1 MAESVRRLLGKPGAV
16 DLRPY
21 TKLLSAIEA
30 EEDGLRELSDAE
42 LNEKAIELGNAE
54 LPYERGDLVMLCA
67 VGREA
72 ARRTLDERPY
82 DVQLLGVM
90 ALLDSHVAEMA
101 TGEGKTLSGA
111 LAAAGFALRGQRV
124 HLLSVNDYLAKR
136 DAEWMRPLYDL
147 LGVTV
152 GWINEDSTPD
162 ERREAYSQ
170 DITYAA
176 VSELGFDVLRDRMVT
191 DAADRV
197 VPPPAVA
204 IIDEADSVLVDE
216 ARVPLV
222 LAGAAESAAADMEM
236 ADIVRTL
243 KPRLDYEVD
252 GEGRNVQLT
261 DAGIDRVEKAL
272 GGVDLYAEDEESRL
286 PEVNLALHAHVLL
299 QRDIHYVVRDG
310 EVRIINESRGR
321 IALLQRWP
329 DGLQAAVEAKE
340 KLDVSETGE
349 VLDSITVQSLVLRY
363 PTLAGMTG
371 TAMAVA
377 EQLREFYELEVAVV
391 PSNKPDIR
399 EDHGTRLY
407 ATREEKEDALVA
419 EVEEVHETG
428 RPVLIGT
435 QDVAESE
442 LLAERLRKAGLE
454 CVVLNAKND
463 ADEAAIIAEAGTH
476 GAITVSTQ
484 MAGRGTDIRLG
495 GSDMSDRERVVDSG
509 GLFVMGFGRYPS
521 SRLDGQL
528 RGRAG
533 RQGDPGDSLFFVS
546 MDDDLLVNNA
556 PETTGYQA
564 GDDGEITEESWLAMV
579 GHAQR
584 VAEGQLL
591 EVHRNTWRYNQLID
605 VQREVVLE
613 HRELVL
619 TGDEGDRHIR
629 KDRPSRHGEL
639 VEQVARDLAAIEAG
653 VEPPSAARAAAEAAE
668 RDAEEKALAASSE
681 GEDTGSEDEGGA
693 AEEKPE
699 EDADAKD
706 ARPADGAGEETDTD
720 SGSDDEADEVPEY
733 EGPEP
738 TEEHEEQAR
747 EQVRKAA
754 RLITL
759 YHLDRGW
766 TDHNAFLSELREGI
780 HLRFLGR
787 RDPLDEFNR
796 EAVPV
801 FKGFLDEARSRAA
814 ETFEEVRVHDGQID
828 VGEVGVK
835 RPSMTWT
842 YMVHDHPFSSPIET
856 LAGKLKG
863 SKND

>member
-30 EEDGLRELSDAE
+30 EEDGLRELDDTE
-42 LNEKAIELGNAE
+42 LTDRAIELGTGD
-54 LPYERGDLVMLCA
+54 LPYGRDDLVSLCA

-72 ARRTLDERPY
+72 ARRALDERPF

-90 ALLDSHVAEMA
+90 SLLDGHVAEMA
-101 TGEGKTLSGA
+101 TGEGKTLTGA
-111 LAAAGFALRGQRV
+111 LAAAGFALRGRRV
-124 HLLSVNDYLAKR
+124 HVMSVNDYLARR
-136 DAEWMRPLYDL
+136 DAEWMKPLYDM

-152 GWINEDSTPD
+152 GWITEDSTT
-162 ERREAYSQ
+162 EQRRAAYSC
-170 DITYAA
+170 DVTYAP

-191 DAADRV
+191 DIADRV
-197 VPPPAVA
+197 VPEPHVA

-222 LAGAAESAAADMEM
+222 LAGAAERVDADVEM

-243 KPRLDYEVD
+243 KPRMHYEID

-261 DAGIDRVEKAL
+261 DAGIDAVEKAL
-272 GGVDLYAEDEESRL
+272 GGVDLYAEDESSLL
-286 PEVNLALHAHVLL
+286 PQVNLALHAHVLL
-299 QRDIHYVVRDG
+299 QRDVHYVVRDG

-340 KLDVSETGE
+340 KVAVSETGE
-349 VLDSITVQSLVLRY
+349 VLDSITVQSLILRY
-363 PTLAGMTG
+363 PTRAGMTG

-377 EQLREFYELEVAVV
+377 EQLREFYELEVAVI
-391 PSNKPDIR
+391 PSNKPNVR
-399 EDHGTRLY
+399 EDHGTHLF
-407 ATREEKEDALVA
+407 ATREEKEDALIE
-419 EVEEVHETG
+419 EVEEVHATG
-428 RPVLIGT
+428 RPILIGT

-442 LLAERLRKAGLE
+442 RLAERLRKAGLE

-495 GSDMSDRERVVDSG
+495 GSDMADRDRVVEAG
-509 GLFVMGFGRYPS
+509 GLYVMGYGRYPS

-533 RQGDPGDSLFFVS
+533 RQGDPGDSVFFVS
-546 MDDDLLVNNA
+546 MDDDVVVNNA
-556 PETTGYQA
+556 SETSGYST
-564 GDDGEITEESWLAMV
+564 DDRGEITDPAWLSMV
-579 GHAQR
+579 DHAQR

-605 VQREVVLE
+605 VQRDVVLE

-619 TGDEGDRHIR
+619 TGDEGDRHIK
-629 KDRPSRHGEL
+629 KDRPEKHAEL
-639 VEQVARDLAAIEAG
+639 VEEV
-653 VEPPSAARAAAEAAE
+653 
-668 RDAEEKALAASSE
+668 
-681 GEDTGSEDEGGA
+681 
-693 AEEKPE
+693 
-699 EDADAKD
+699 
-706 ARPADGAGEETDTD
+706 GEEAV
-720 SGSDDEADEVPEY
+720 AD
-733 EGPEP
+733 
-738 TEEHEEQAR
+738 
-747 EQVRKAA
+747 AA

-796 EAVPV
+796 DAVPV
-801 FKGFLDEARSRAA
+801 FKGFLDDARSRAA
-814 ETFEEVRVHDGQID
+814 ESFEELEVEDGALD
-828 VGEVGVK
+828 VSEVGVK

-842 YMVHDHPFSSPIET
+842 YMVHDHPFSSALEAV
-856 LAGKLKG
+856 AGRLKG
-863 SKND
+863 LMGNKGNK

>member
-1 MAESVRRLLGKPGAV
+1 MAESVRRFLGKPGAV

-30 EEDGLRELSDAE
+30 EEDGLRELGDAE
-42 LNEKAIELGNAE
+42 LTDKAIELGNAE
-54 LPYERGDLVMLCA
+54 LPYGRDDLVLLCA

-72 ARRTLDERPY
+72 ARRTLGERPF

-90 ALLDSHVAEMA
+90 ALLDGHVAEMA

-136 DAEWMRPLYDL
+136 DAEWMRPLYDM

-152 GWINEDSTPD
+152 GWINEDSTPR
-162 ERREAYSQ
+162 ERRAAYSC
-170 DITYAA
+170 DVTYAA

-191 DAADRV
+191 DIDDRV
-197 VPPPAVA
+197 VPPPNVA
-204 IIDEADSVLVDE
+204 IVDEADSVLVDE

-222 LAGAAESAAADMEM
+222 LAGAAESVAADVEM
-236 ADIVRTL
+236 ADVVRTL
-243 KPRLDYEVD
+243 KPRLHYEVD

-261 DAGIDRVEKAL
+261 DAGIDAVEKAL
-272 GGVDLYAEDEESRL
+272 GGVDLYSEDDTSVL
-286 PEVNLALHAHVLL
+286 PQVNLALHAHVLL
-299 QRDIHYVVRDG
+299 QRDVHYVVRDG
-310 EVRIINESRGR
+310 EVRLINESRGR

-340 KLDVSETGE
+340 KVALSETGE

-363 PTLAGMTG
+363 PTRGGMTG

-377 EQLREFYELEVAVV
+377 EQLREFYELEVAVI
-391 PSNKPDIR
+391 PSNKPNIR

-419 EVEEVHETG
+419 KVEEVHKTG
-428 RPVLIGT
+428 RPILIGT

-442 LLAERLRKAGLE
+442 LLAGRLREAGLE

-463 ADEAAIIAEAGTH
+463 ADEASIIAEAGTY
-476 GAITVSTQ
+476 GAVTVSTQ

-495 GSDMSDRERVVDSG
+495 GSDMADRDRVVEAG
-509 GLFVMGFGRYPS
+509 GLYVMGFGRYPS

-533 RQGDPGDSLFFVS
+533 RQGDPGDSIFFVS
-546 MDDDLLVNNA
+546 MDDDLVVNHA
-556 PETTGYQA
+556 SETTGYQTTA
-564 GDDGEITEESWLAMV
+564 EGEITDEGWLNMV
-579 GHAQR
+579 DHAQR

-605 VQREVVLE
+605 VQRDVVLE
-613 HRELVL
+613 HREMVL
-619 TGDEGDRHIR
+619 TGDQGDRQVRADR
-629 KDRPSRHGEL
+629 KERHAEL
-639 VEQVARDLAAIEAG
+639 VEELD
-653 VEPPSAARAAAEAAE
+653 
-668 RDAEEKALAASSE
+668 EEKVA
-681 GEDTGSEDEGGA
+681 
-693 AEEKPE
+693 
-699 EDADAKD
+699 
-706 ARPADGAGEETDTD
+706 
-720 SGSDDEADEVPEY
+720 
-733 EGPEP
+733 
-738 TEEHEEQAR
+738 Q
-747 EQVRKAA
+747 AA

-801 FKGFLDEARSRAA
+801 FKGFLDQARARAA
-814 ETFEEVRVHDGQID
+814 ESFEELEVEDGELD
-828 VGEVGVK
+828 VGSVGVK

-842 YMVHDHPFSSPIET
+842 YMVHDHPFSSAFET
-856 LAGKLKG
+856 LVGRLKG
-863 SKND
+863 GRGSSSGG

>member
-16 DLRPY
+16 DVRPY
-21 TKLLSAIEA
+21 TKLLLAIEA

-82 DVQLLGVM
+82 DVQMLGVM
-90 ALLDSHVAEMA
+90 ALLDGHVAEMA
-101 TGEGKTLSGA
+101 TGEGKTLAGA

-136 DAEWMRPLYDL
+136 DADWMRPLYDL

-191 DAADRV
+191 DFADRV

-236 ADIVRTL
+236 ADLVRTL
-243 KPRLDYEVD
+243 KPRVDYEVD
-252 GEGRNVQLT
+252 AEGRNVQLT
-261 DAGIDRVEKAL
+261 DTGIDRVEKAL

-286 PEVNLALHAHVLL
+286 PEVNLALHAQVLL
-299 QRDIHYVVRDG
+299 QRDVHYVVRDG
-310 EVRIINESRGR
+310 ELRIINESRGR
-321 IALLQRWP
+321 IAMLQRWP

-340 KLDVSETGE
+340 KVDVSETGE
-349 VLDSITVQSLVLRY
+349 VLDSLTVQSLILRY

-391 PSNKPDIR
+391 PSNKPNIR
-399 EDHGTRLY
+399 EDRGTRLY

-419 EVEEVHETG
+419 EVEKVHDSG

-442 LLAERLRKAGLE
+442 LLAERLRKADLE

-463 ADEAAIIAEAGTH
+463 ADEASIIAEAGTH

-495 GSDMSDRERVVDSG
+495 GSDMSDRERVVESG

-528 RGRAG
+528 RGRSG

-556 PETTGYQA
+556 PETTGYKA
-564 GDDGEITEESWLAMV
+564 ADDGEITEENWLAMV
-579 GHAQR
+579 DHAQR

-605 VQREVVLE
+605 VQRDVVLE

-629 KDRPSRHGEL
+629 KDSPTRHTEL
-639 VEQVARDLAAIEAG
+639 IDELAQALAAIEAG
-653 VEPPSAARAAAEAAE
+653 VEPGSAPDTDDGAEEAGDESAEAGT
-668 RDAEEKALAASSE
+668 EEKAGSEGTGDRAEEESSE
-681 GEDTGSEDEGGA
+681 
-693 AEEKPE
+693 K
-699 EDADAKD
+699 
-706 ARPADGAGEETDTD
+706 
-720 SGSDDEADEVPEY
+720 
-733 EGPEP
+733 EGPEV

-747 EQVRKAA
+747 EQVARAA
-754 RLITL
+754 RIITL

-801 FKGFLDEARSRAA
+801 FKGFLDEARTRAA
-814 ETFEEVRVHDGQID
+814 ETFGELEVRDGAVD
-828 VGEVGVK
+828 VGAVGVK

-863 SKND
+863 NKSSG

>member
-21 TKLLSAIEA
+21 TKLLPAIEV
-30 EEDGLRELSDAE
+30 EEEGLRELSDDE
-42 LNEKAIELGNAE
+42 LREKAIELGYAE
-54 LPYERGDLVMLCA
+54 LPYSQTDLVNLCA

-72 ARRTLDERPY
+72 ARRTLGERPF

-90 ALLDSHVAEMA
+90 ALLDGHVSEMA
-101 TGEGKTLSGA
+101 TGEGKTLAGA
-111 LAAAGFALRGQRV
+111 LAAAGFALRGKRV
-124 HLLSVNDYLAKR
+124 HVLSVNDYLARR
-136 DAEWMRPLYDL
+136 DAEWMRPLYGM

-152 GWINEDSTPD
+152 GWINEDSTV
-162 ERREAYSQ
+162 EARKESYGR
-170 DITYAA
+170 DVTYAS

-191 DAADRV
+191 DIDDRV
-197 VPPPAVA
+197 VPEPHVA

-222 LAGAAESAAADMEM
+222 LAGAAEAVPAEIEM
-236 ADIVRTL
+236 ADVVRDL
-243 KPRLDYEVD
+243 KPRLHYEVD

-261 DAGIDRVEKAL
+261 DAGIDAVEKAL
-272 GGVDLYAEDEESRL
+272 DGVELYSEEDSSLL
-286 PEVNLALHAHVLL
+286 PQVNLALHAHVLL
-299 QRDIHYVVRDG
+299 QRDVHYVVRDG

-340 KLDVSETGE
+340 KVAISQTGE
-349 VLDSITVQSLVLRY
+349 VLDSITVQALVMRY

-377 EQLREFYELEVAVV
+377 EQLREFYELEVAVI
-391 PSNKPDIR
+391 PSNKPNIR
-399 EDHGTRLY
+399 EDQGTRLY

-419 EVEEVHETG
+419 RVEEIHKTG
-428 RPVLIGT
+428 RPILIGT

-442 LLAERLRKAGLE
+442 LLAGRLREAGLE

-463 ADEAAIIAEAGTH
+463 ADEASIIAEAGTY

-495 GSDMSDRERVVDSG
+495 GSDMSDRDRVVETG

-533 RQGDPGDSLFFVS
+533 RQGDPGDSIFFVS
-546 MDDDLLVNNA
+546 MDDDLLVNHA
-556 PETTGYQA
+556 SETTGYKTTA
-564 GDDGEITEESWLAMV
+564 EGEITDEAWLSMV
-579 GHAQR
+579 DHAQR
-584 VAEGQLL
+584 VSEGQLL
-591 EVHRNTWRYNQLID
+591 EVHRNTWRYNKLID

-619 TGDEGDRHIR
+619 AGNEGDRHIA
-629 KDRPSRHGEL
+629 KDQKERHFEL
-639 VEQVARDLAAIEAG
+639 VEELD
-653 VEPPSAARAAAEAAE
+653 AE
-668 RDAEEKALAASSE
+668 RV
-681 GEDTGSEDEGGA
+681 
-693 AEEKPE
+693 
-699 EDADAKD
+699 
-706 ARPADGAGEETDTD
+706 
-720 SGSDDEADEVPEY
+720 SD
-733 EGPEP
+733 
-738 TEEHEEQAR
+738 
-747 EQVRKAA
+747 AA

-780 HLRFLGR
+780 HLRYLGR

-801 FKGFLDEARSRAA
+801 FKGFLDDARARAA
-814 ETFEEVRVHDGQID
+814 ESFAELEVVDGELD
-828 VGEVGVK
+828 VSAVGVK

-842 YMVHDHPFSSPIET
+842 YMVHDHPFSSALET
-856 LAGKLKG
+856 LVGRLKG
-863 SKND
+863 DRGSKE

>member
-21 TKLLSAIEA
+21 TKLLPAIEA
-30 EEDGLRELSDAE
+30 EEEGLRELSDTE
-42 LNEKAIELGNAE
+42 LTEKAIDLGYAE
-54 LPYERGDLVMLCA
+54 LPYSPGDLVNLCA

-72 ARRTLDERPY
+72 ARRTLDERPF

-90 ALLDSHVAEMA
+90 ALLDGHVAEMA
-101 TGEGKTLSGA
+101 TGEGKTLAGT
-111 LAAAGFALRGQRV
+111 LAAAGFALRGKRV
-124 HLLSVNDYLAKR
+124 HVLSVNDYLARR
-136 DAEWMRPLYDL
+136 DAEWMRPLYKM

-152 GWINEDSTPD
+152 GFVSEESTVA
-162 ERREAYSQ
+162 ERKDAYVC
-170 DITYAA
+170 DVTYAA

-191 DAADRV
+191 DVDDRV
-197 VPPPAVA
+197 VPEPHVA
-204 IIDEADSVLVDE
+204 IVDEADSVLVDE

-222 LAGAAESAAADMEM
+222 LAGAAESMPADVEM
-236 ADIVRTL
+236 ADVVRTL
-243 KPRLDYEVD
+243 KPRLHYEVD
-252 GEGRNVQLT
+252 SEGRNVQLT
-261 DAGIDRVEKAL
+261 DAGIDAVEKSL
-272 GGVDLYAEDEESRL
+272 DGVDLYSEEDTSVL
-286 PEVNLALHAHVLL
+286 PQVNLALHAHVLL
-299 QRDIHYVVRDG
+299 QRDVHYVVRDG
-310 EVRIINESRGR
+310 EVRLINESRGR

-340 KLDVSETGE
+340 KVAVSETGE
-349 VLDSITVQSLVLRY
+349 VLDSITVQALVMRY

-377 EQLREFYELEVAVV
+377 EQLREFYEREVAVI
-391 PSNKPDIR
+391 PSNKPNIR

-419 EVEEVHETG
+419 RVKEVHTTG
-428 RPVLIGT
+428 RPILIGT

-442 LLAERLRKAGLE
+442 LLADRLREAGLE
-454 CVVLNAKND
+454 SVVLNAKND
-463 ADEAAIIAEAGTH
+463 ADEASIIAEAGTH

-495 GSDMSDRERVVDSG
+495 GSDMADRDRVVEAG

-533 RQGDPGDSLFFVS
+533 RQGDPGDSIFFVS
-546 MDDDLLVNNA
+546 MDDDLLVNHA
-556 PETTGYQA
+556 PETTGFQTTA
-564 GDDGEITEESWLAMV
+564 EGEITDEAWLGMV
-579 GHAQR
+579 DHAQR
-584 VAEGQLL
+584 VSEGQLL
-591 EVHRNTWRYNQLID
+591 EVHRNTWRYNKLID

-619 TGDEGDRHIR
+619 SGDEGDRHIR
-629 KDRPSRHGEL
+629 ADRKERHEEL
-639 VEQVARDLAAIEAG
+639 VEELDAEKVAR
-653 VEPPSAARAAAEAAE
+653 
-668 RDAEEKALAASSE
+668 
-681 GEDTGSEDEGGA
+681 
-693 AEEKPE
+693 
-699 EDADAKD
+699 
-706 ARPADGAGEETDTD
+706 
-720 SGSDDEADEVPEY
+720 
-733 EGPEP
+733 
-738 TEEHEEQAR
+738 
-747 EQVRKAA
+747 AA

-801 FKGFLDEARSRAA
+801 FKGFLDEARTRAA
-814 ETFEEVRVHDGQID
+814 ASFEELEVVDGELD
-828 VGEVGVK
+828 VSSVGVK
-835 RPSMTWT
+835 RPTMTWT
-842 YMVHDHPFSSPIET
+842 YMVHDHPFSSALET
-856 LAGKLKG
+856 LVGRLKG
-863 SKND
+863 GRGSSSGTN

>member
-21 TKLLSAIEA
+21 TKLLPAIEA
-30 EEDGLRELSDAE
+30 EEEGLRELSDAE
-42 LNEKAIELGNAE
+42 LTEKAIDLGYAE
-54 LPYERGDLVMLCA
+54 LPYSPGDLVSLCA

-72 ARRTLDERPY
+72 ARRTLDERPF

-90 ALLDSHVAEMA
+90 ALLDGHVAEMA
-101 TGEGKTLSGA
+101 TGEGKTLAGT
-111 LAAAGFALRGQRV
+111 LAAVGFALRGKRV
-124 HLLSVNDYLAKR
+124 HVLSVNDYLARR
-136 DAEWMRPLYDL
+136 DAEWMGPLYKM

-152 GWINEDSTPD
+152 GSISEESAID
-162 ERREAYSQ
+162 ERKEAYAC
-170 DITYAA
+170 DVTYAA

-191 DAADRV
+191 DIDDRV
-197 VPPPAVA
+197 VPEPHIA

-222 LAGAAESAAADMEM
+222 LAGAAESVPADVEM
-236 ADIVRTL
+236 ADVVRGL
-243 KPRLDYEVD
+243 KPRLHYEVD

-261 DAGIDRVEKAL
+261 DAGIDAVEKAL
-272 GGVDLYAEDEESRL
+272 DGVDLYSEDDTSVL
-286 PEVNLALHAHVLL
+286 PQVNLALHAHVLL
-299 QRDIHYVVRDG
+299 QRDVHYVVRDG
-310 EVRIINESRGR
+310 EVRLINESRGR

-340 KLDVSETGE
+340 KVAVSETGE

-363 PTLAGMTG
+363 PTLGGMTG
-371 TAMAVA
+371 TAMSVA

-391 PSNKPDIR
+391 PSNKPNVR
-399 EDHGTRLY
+399 EDQGTRLY
-407 ATREEKEDALVA
+407 ATREEKEDALVTK
-419 EVEEVHETG
+419 VEDVHKTG
-428 RPVLIGT
+428 RPILIGT

-442 LLAERLRKAGLE
+442 LLADRLREAGLE

-463 ADEAAIIAEAGTH
+463 ADEASIIAEAGTY
-476 GAITVSTQ
+476 GAVTVSTQ

-495 GSDMSDRERVVDSG
+495 GSDMADRERVVETG

-533 RQGDPGDSLFFVS
+533 RQGDPGDSIFFVS
-546 MDDDLLVNNA
+546 MDDDLLVNHA
-556 PETTGYQA
+556 PETTGYQTTA
-564 GDDGEITEESWLAMV
+564 EGEITDEGWLSMV

-584 VAEGQLL
+584 VSEGQLL
-591 EVHRNTWRYNQLID
+591 EVHRNTWRYNKLID
-605 VQREVVLE
+605 VQREVVLD

-619 TGDEGDRHIR
+619 TGGQGDRHVKADR
-629 KDRPSRHGEL
+629 KERHEEL
-639 VEQVARDLAAIEAG
+639 VEEL
-653 VEPPSAARAAAEAAE
+653 
-668 RDAEEKALAASSE
+668 DAEEVAQAA
-681 GEDTGSEDEGGA
+681 
-693 AEEKPE
+693 K
-699 EDADAKD
+699 
-706 ARPADGAGEETDTD
+706 
-720 SGSDDEADEVPEY
+720 
-733 EGPEP
+733 
-738 TEEHEEQAR
+738 
-747 EQVRKAA
+747 
-754 RLITL
+754 LITL

-766 TDHNAFLSELREGI
+766 TDHNAFLAELREGI

-814 ETFEEVRVHDGQID
+814 DSFEELEVVDGELD
-828 VGEVGVK
+828 VSSVGVK

-842 YMVHDHPFSSPIET
+842 YMVHDHPFSSALET
-856 LAGKLKG
+856 LVGRLKG
-863 SKND
+863 GRGSSNGD

>member
-30 EEDGLRELSDAE
+30 EEEGLRELSDTE
-42 LNEKAIELGNAE
+42 LTEKAIDLGNAE
-54 LPYERGDLVMLCA
+54 LPYERDDLVLLCA

-72 ARRTLDERPY
+72 ARRTLEERPF

-90 ALLDSHVAEMA
+90 ALLDGHVAEMA
-101 TGEGKTLSGA
+101 TGEGKTLAGA
-111 LAAAGFALRGQRV
+111 LAAAGFALRGKRV
-124 HLLSVNDYLAKR
+124 HLLSVNDYLARR
-136 DAEWMRPLYDL
+136 DAEWMLPLYTM

-152 GWINEDSTPD
+152 GWISEDSTPE
-162 ERREAYSQ
+162 ERRKAYSQ

-191 DAADRV
+191 DVADRV
-197 VPPPAVA
+197 VPTPEVA

-222 LAGAAESAAADMEM
+222 LAGAAESLAADVEM
-236 ADIVRTL
+236 AELVRTL
-243 KPRLDYEVD
+243 KPRLHYEID

-261 DAGIDRVEKAL
+261 DAGIDAVEEAL
-272 GGVDLYAEDEESRL
+272 GGVDLYAEDEESLL
-286 PEVNLALHAHVLL
+286 PQVNLALHAHSLL
-299 QRDIHYVVRDG
+299 QRDVHYVVRDG

-340 KLDVSETGE
+340 KVEVSETGE
-349 VLDSITVQSLVLRY
+349 VLDSLTVQSLVLRY
-363 PTLAGMTG
+363 PKLAGMTG

-377 EQLREFYELEVAVV
+377 EQLREFYELEVAVI
-391 PSNKPDIR
+391 PSNKPNVR

-419 EVEEVHETG
+419 KVEEVHKTG
-428 RPVLIGT
+428 RPILIGT

-442 LLAERLRKAGLE
+442 LLAGRLQEAGLE

-463 ADEAAIIAEAGTH
+463 ADEAAIIAEAGTY

-495 GSDMSDRERVVDSG
+495 GSDMSDRDRVVESG
-509 GLFVMGFGRYPS
+509 GLFVLGFGRYPS

-556 PETTGYQA
+556 PETTGYRTT
-564 GDDGEITEESWLAMV
+564 DEGEITDEGWLDMV
-579 GHAQR
+579 DHAQR

-605 VQREVVLE
+605 VQRDVVLE

-619 TGDEGDRHIR
+619 TGDQGDRHIR
-629 KDRPSRHGEL
+629 RDRKERHAEL
-639 VEQVARDLAAIEAG
+639 VEELVKAADNDDGGSEGETDVEEAEEQVAR
-653 VEPPSAARAAAEAAE
+653 
-668 RDAEEKALAASSE
+668 
-681 GEDTGSEDEGGA
+681 
-693 AEEKPE
+693 
-699 EDADAKD
+699 
-706 ARPADGAGEETDTD
+706 
-720 SGSDDEADEVPEY
+720 
-733 EGPEP
+733 
-738 TEEHEEQAR
+738 
-747 EQVRKAA
+747 AA

-759 YHLDRGW
+759 HHLDRGW
-766 TDHNAFLSELREGI
+766 TNHNAFLSELREGI

-801 FKGFLDEARSRAA
+801 FKGFLDDARARAA
-814 ETFEEVRVHDGQID
+814 ESFEELEVKDGRLD
-828 VGEVGVK
+828 VSDVGVK

-842 YMVHDHPFSSPIET
+842 YMVHDHPFSSAFET

-863 SKND
+863 RRG

>member
-21 TKLLSAIEA
+21 TKLLPAIEA
-30 EEDGLRELSDAE
+30 EEEGLRELSDAE
-42 LNEKAIELGNAE
+42 LTEKAIELGYAE
-54 LPYERGDLVMLCA
+54 LPYSTNDLVSLCA

-72 ARRTLDERPY
+72 ALRTLDERPF

-90 ALLDSHVAEMA
+90 SLLDGHVSEMA
-101 TGEGKTLSGA
+101 TGEGKTLAGT
-111 LAAAGFALRGQRV
+111 LAAAGFALRGKRV

-136 DAEWMRPLYDL
+136 DAEWMRPLYKM

-152 GWINEDSTPD
+152 GWISEESTV
-162 ERREAYSQ
+162 EQRKEAYGC
-170 DITYAA
+170 DVTYAA

-191 DAADRV
+191 DIDDRV
-197 VPPPAVA
+197 VPEPHVA

-222 LAGAAESAAADMEM
+222 LAGAAESVPADVEM
-236 ADIVRTL
+236 ADVVRGL
-243 KPRLDYEVD
+243 KPRLHYEVD

-261 DAGIDRVEKAL
+261 DAGIDAVEKTL
-272 GGVDLYAEDEESRL
+272 DGVDLYSEDDTSVL
-286 PEVNLALHAHVLL
+286 PQVNLALHAHVLL
-299 QRDIHYVVRDG
+299 QRDVHYVVRDG
-310 EVRIINESRGR
+310 EVRLINESRGR

-340 KLDVSETGE
+340 KVAVSETGE

-363 PTLAGMTG
+363 PTLGGMTG
-371 TAMAVA
+371 TAMSVA
-377 EQLREFYELEVAVV
+377 EQLREFYELEVAVI
-391 PSNKPDIR
+391 PSNKPNIR
-399 EDHGTRLY
+399 EDHGTSLY
-407 ATREEKEDALVA
+407 ATREEKEDGLIAR
-419 EVEEVHETG
+419 VEEVHKSG
-428 RPVLIGT
+428 RPILIGT

-442 LLAERLRKAGLE
+442 LLADRLREAGLE

-463 ADEAAIIAEAGTH
+463 ANEASIIAEAGTY

-495 GSDMSDRERVVDSG
+495 GSDMSDRERVVETG

-533 RQGDPGDSLFFVS
+533 RQGDPGDSVFFVS

-556 PETTGYQA
+556 PETTGYQTTA
-564 GDDGEITEESWLAMV
+564 DGEITEEGWLGMV
-579 GHAQR
+579 DHAQR
-584 VAEGQLL
+584 VSEGQLL
-591 EVHRNTWRYNQLID
+591 EVHRNTWRYNKLID
-605 VQREVVLE
+605 VQRDVVLE

-619 TGDEGDRHIR
+619 TGNLGDEHIAKDSKERHQ
-629 KDRPSRHGEL
+629 EL
-639 VEQVARDLAAIEAG
+639 VEELDAERVAQ
-653 VEPPSAARAAAEAAE
+653 AAR
-668 RDAEEKALAASSE
+668 S
-681 GEDTGSEDEGGA
+681 
-693 AEEKPE
+693 
-699 EDADAKD
+699 
-706 ARPADGAGEETDTD
+706 
-720 SGSDDEADEVPEY
+720 
-733 EGPEP
+733 
-738 TEEHEEQAR
+738 
-747 EQVRKAA
+747 
-754 RLITL
+754 ITL

-801 FKGFLDEARSRAA
+801 FKGFLDDARARAA
-814 ETFEEVRVHDGQID
+814 TTFDELEVVDGELD
-828 VGEVGVK
+828 VGSVGVK

-842 YMVHDHPFSSPIET
+842 YMVHDHPFSSALET
-856 LAGKLKG
+856 LVGRLKG
-863 SKND
+863 GRGSSSDD

>member
-30 EEDGLRELSDAE
+30 EEEGLRELSDTE
-42 LNEKAIELGNAE
+42 LTEKAIDLGNAE
-54 LPYERGDLVMLCA
+54 LPYERDDLVLLCA

-72 ARRTLDERPY
+72 ARRTLEERPF

-90 ALLDSHVAEMA
+90 ALLDGHVAEMA

-111 LAAAGFALRGQRV
+111 LAAAGLALRGQRV
-124 HLLSVNDYLAKR
+124 HLLSVNDYLARR
-136 DAEWMRPLYDL
+136 DAEWMRPLYTM
-147 LGVTV
+147 LGVNV
-152 GWINEDSTPD
+152 GWISEDSTPE

-170 DITYAA
+170 DVTYAS

-191 DAADRV
+191 DVADRV
-197 VPPPAVA
+197 VPPPNVA
-204 IIDEADSVLVDE
+204 IVDEADSVLVDE

-222 LAGAAESAAADMEM
+222 LAGAAESVAADVEM
-236 ADIVRTL
+236 AEMVRTL
-243 KPRLDYEVD
+243 KPRLHYEVD
-252 GEGRNVQLT
+252 AEGRNVQLT
-261 DAGIDRVEKAL
+261 DAGIDAVEKAL
-272 GGVDLYAEDEESRL
+272 GGVDLYAEDEESKL
-286 PEVNLALHAHVLL
+286 PQVNLALHAHVLL
-299 QRDIHYVVRDG
+299 QRDVHYVVRDG

-340 KLDVSETGE
+340 KVEVSETGE

-377 EQLREFYELEVAVV
+377 EQLREFYELEVAVI
-391 PSNKPDIR
+391 PSNKPNVR
-399 EDHGTRLY
+399 EDRGTRLY
-407 ATREEKEDALVA
+407 ATREEKEDALIA
-419 EVEEVHETG
+419 KVEDVHKTG
-428 RPVLIGT
+428 RPILIGT

-442 LLAERLRKAGLE
+442 LLAKRLKDAGLE

-495 GSDMSDRERVVDSG
+495 GSDMSDRERVVESG

-556 PETTGYQA
+556 PETTGYRTT
-564 GDDGEITEESWLAMV
+564 DEGEITDERWLEMV
-579 GHAQR
+579 DHAQR

-605 VQREVVLE
+605 VQRDVVLE

-619 TGDEGDRHIR
+619 TGDQGDRHIR
-629 KDRPSRHGEL
+629 QDRKERHAEL
-639 VEQVARDLAAIEAG
+639 IEELADVIGSDQE
-653 VEPPSAARAAAEAAE
+653 
-668 RDAEEKALAASSE
+668 
-681 GEDTGSEDEGGA
+681 GSEDEDGAEDRA
-693 AEEKPE
+693 AEEV
-699 EDADAKD
+699 A
-706 ARPADGAGEETDTD
+706 
-720 SGSDDEADEVPEY
+720 
-733 EGPEP
+733 
-738 TEEHEEQAR
+738 Q
-747 EQVRKAA
+747 AA

-801 FKGFLDEARSRAA
+801 FKGFLDDARARAA
-814 ETFEEVRVHDGQID
+814 ESFEELKVEDGRID
-828 VGEVGVK
+828 VSDVGVK

-842 YMVHDHPFSSPIET
+842 YMVHDHPFSSAFET

-863 SKND
+863 RRE

>member
-21 TKLLSAIEA
+21 TKLLPAIEA
-30 EEDGLRELSDAE
+30 EEEGLRELSDAE
-42 LNEKAIELGNAE
+42 LTEKAIDLGYAE
-54 LPYERGDLVMLCA
+54 LPYSPGDLVSLCA

-72 ARRTLDERPY
+72 ARRTLDERPF

-90 ALLDSHVAEMA
+90 ALLDGHVAEMA
-101 TGEGKTLSGA
+101 TGEGKTLAGT
-111 LAAAGFALRGQRV
+111 LAAAGFALRGKRV
-124 HLLSVNDYLAKR
+124 HVLSVNDYLARR
-136 DAEWMRPLYDL
+136 DAEWMRPLYTM

-152 GWINEDSTPD
+152 GSISEESTVD
-162 ERREAYSQ
+162 ERKDAYAC
-170 DITYAA
+170 DVTYAA

-191 DAADRV
+191 DVDDRV
-197 VPPPAVA
+197 VPEPHVA

-222 LAGAAESAAADMEM
+222 LAGAAESVPADVEM
-236 ADIVRTL
+236 ADVVRGL
-243 KPRLDYEVD
+243 KPRLHYEVD

-261 DAGIDRVEKAL
+261 DDGIDAVEKAL
-272 GGVDLYAEDEESRL
+272 DGVDLYSEDDTSVL
-286 PEVNLALHAHVLL
+286 PQVNLALHAHVLL
-299 QRDIHYVVRDG
+299 QRDVHYVVRDG
-310 EVRIINESRGR
+310 EVRLINESRGR

-340 KLDVSETGE
+340 KVAVSETGE

-363 PTLAGMTG
+363 PTLGGMTG
-371 TAMAVA
+371 TAMSVA

-391 PSNKPDIR
+391 PSNKPNIR

-419 EVEEVHETG
+419 KVEEVHKSG
-428 RPVLIGT
+428 RPILIGT

-442 LLAERLRKAGLE
+442 LLADRLREAGLE

-463 ADEAAIIAEAGTH
+463 ADEASIIAEAGTY

-495 GSDMSDRERVVDSG
+495 GSDMADRDRVVETG

-533 RQGDPGDSLFFVS
+533 RQGDPGDSIFFVS
-546 MDDDLLVNNA
+546 MDDDLLVNHA
-556 PETTGYQA
+556 PETTGYQTTA
-564 GDDGEITEESWLAMV
+564 EGEITDEAWLAMV

-584 VAEGQLL
+584 VSEGQLL
-591 EVHRNTWRYNQLID
+591 EVHRNTWRYNKLID

-619 TGDEGDRHIR
+619 TNGQGDRHITADR
-629 KDRPSRHGEL
+629 KERHEEL
-639 VEQVARDLAAIEAG
+639 LEEL
-653 VEPPSAARAAAEAAE
+653 
-668 RDAEEKALAASSE
+668 DAEDVAQAA
-681 GEDTGSEDEGGA
+681 
-693 AEEKPE
+693 K
-699 EDADAKD
+699 
-706 ARPADGAGEETDTD
+706 
-720 SGSDDEADEVPEY
+720 
-733 EGPEP
+733 
-738 TEEHEEQAR
+738 
-747 EQVRKAA
+747 
-754 RLITL
+754 LITL

-801 FKGFLDEARSRAA
+801 FKGFLDDARSRAA
-814 ETFEEVRVHDGQID
+814 ESFEELEVVDGELD
-828 VGEVGVK
+828 VSSVGVK

-842 YMVHDHPFSSPIET
+842 YMVHDHPFSSALET
-856 LAGKLKG
+856 LVGRLKG
-863 SKND
+863 NRGSSNSD

>member
-30 EEDGLRELSDAE
+30 EEDGLRGLSDTE
-42 LNEKAIELGNAE
+42 LTEKAIDLGNAE
-54 LPYERGDLVMLCA
+54 LPYERDDLVSLCA

-72 ARRTLDERPY
+72 ARRTLEERPF

-90 ALLDSHVAEMA
+90 ALLDGHVAEMA
-101 TGEGKTLSGA
+101 TGEGKTLAGA
-111 LAAAGFALRGQRV
+111 LAAAGLALRGQRV
-124 HLLSVNDYLAKR
+124 HLLSVNDYLARR
-136 DAEWMRPLYDL
+136 DAEWMGPLYTM
-147 LGVTV
+147 LGVNV
-152 GWINEDSTPD
+152 GWISEDSTPE

-191 DAADRV
+191 DVDDRV
-197 VPPPAVA
+197 VPPPNVA

-222 LAGAAESAAADMEM
+222 LAGAAESVAADVEM
-236 ADIVRTL
+236 AELVRTL
-243 KPRLDYEVD
+243 KPRLHYEID
-252 GEGRNVQLT
+252 AEGRNVQLT
-261 DAGIDRVEKAL
+261 DAGIDAVEKAL
-272 GGVDLYAEDEESRL
+272 GGVDLYAEDEESAL
-286 PEVNLALHAHVLL
+286 PQVNLALHAHVLL
-299 QRDIHYVVRDG
+299 QRDVHYVVRDG

-340 KLDVSETGE
+340 KVEVSETGE
-349 VLDSITVQSLVLRY
+349 VLDSLTVQSLVLRY

-391 PSNKPDIR
+391 PPNKPNIR

-419 EVEEVHETG
+419 KAEDVHETG
-428 RPVLIGT
+428 RPILIGT

-442 LLAERLRKAGLE
+442 LLAGRLRKAGLE

-495 GSDMSDRERVVDSG
+495 GSDMSDRDRVVESG

-528 RGRAG
+528 RGRTG

-556 PETTGYQA
+556 PETTGYRTTEE
-564 GDDGEITEESWLAMV
+564 GEITEEGWLDMV
-579 GHAQR
+579 DHAQR

-605 VQREVVLE
+605 VQRDVVLE

-619 TGDEGDRHIR
+619 TGDQGDRHIHQDR
-629 KDRPSRHGEL
+629 KKRHAELLEELEEALEGEGL
-639 VEQVARDLAAIEAG
+639 EPHTEKSEDKDEKSGKAKKKAEDSSKDKDKDEKSAEEAAEQVA
-653 VEPPSAARAAAEAAE
+653 
-668 RDAEEKALAASSE
+668 
-681 GEDTGSEDEGGA
+681 
-693 AEEKPE
+693 
-699 EDADAKD
+699 
-706 ARPADGAGEETDTD
+706 
-720 SGSDDEADEVPEY
+720 
-733 EGPEP
+733 
-738 TEEHEEQAR
+738 Q
-747 EQVRKAA
+747 AA

-801 FKGFLDEARSRAA
+801 FKGFLDDARARAA
-814 ETFEEVRVHDGQID
+814 ESFEELEVEDGRLD
-828 VGEVGVK
+828 VGDVGVK

-842 YMVHDHPFSSPIET
+842 YMVHDHPFSSAFET

-863 SKND
+863 RRE

>member
-1 MAESVRRLLGKPGAV
+1 MAESVRRFLGKPGAV

-42 LNEKAIELGNAE
+42 LTEKAIELGNAE
-54 LPYERGDLVMLCA
+54 LPYERDDLVSLCA

-72 ARRTLDERPY
+72 ARRTLDERPF

-90 ALLDSHVAEMA
+90 SLLDGHVAEMA
-101 TGEGKTLSGA
+101 TGEGKTMAGA

-124 HLLSVNDYLAKR
+124 HLLSVNDYLARR
-136 DAEWMRPLYDL
+136 DAEWMRPLYDM

-152 GWINEDSTPD
+152 GWINEDSTTE
-162 ERREAYSQ
+162 ERKAAYAREV
-170 DITYAA
+170 TYAA

-191 DAADRV
+191 DIDDRV
-197 VPPPAVA
+197 VPPPNVA
-204 IIDEADSVLVDE
+204 IVDEADSVLVDE

-222 LAGAAESAAADMEM
+222 LAGAAESVSADVEM
-236 ADIVRTL
+236 ADVVRTL
-243 KPRLDYEVD
+243 KPRLHYEVD

-261 DAGIDRVEKAL
+261 DAGIDAVEKAL
-272 GGVDLYAEDEESRL
+272 DGVDLYSEDDTSVL
-286 PEVNLALHAHVLL
+286 PQVNLALHAHVLL
-299 QRDIHYVVRDG
+299 QRDVHYVVRDG

-321 IALLQRWP
+321 IAMLQRWP

-340 KLDVSETGE
+340 KVALSETGE

-363 PTLAGMTG
+363 PTRAGMTG

-377 EQLREFYELEVAVV
+377 EQLREFYELEVAVI
-391 PSNKPDIR
+391 PSNKPNVR
-399 EDHGTRLY
+399 EDHGTRLF
-407 ATREEKEDALVA
+407 ATREEKEDALIA
-419 EVEEVHETG
+419 KVEDVHKSG
-428 RPVLIGT
+428 RPILIGT

-442 LLAERLRKAGLE
+442 LLAERLRGAGLE

-463 ADEAAIIAEAGTH
+463 ADEASIIAEAGTY
-476 GAITVSTQ
+476 GAVTVSTQ

-495 GSDMSDRERVVDSG
+495 GSDMADRERVVESG
-509 GLFVMGFGRYPS
+509 GLYVMGFGRYPS

-533 RQGDPGDSLFFVS
+533 RQGDPGDSIFFVS
-546 MDDDLLVNNA
+546 MDDDLVVNHA
-556 PETTGYQA
+556 PETTGYQTT
-564 GDDGEITEESWLAMV
+564 DEGEITDEGWLAMV
-579 GHAQR
+579 QHAQR

-605 VQREVVLE
+605 VQRDVVLE
-613 HRELVL
+613 HREMVL
-619 TGDEGDRHIR
+619 TGDQGDRQLRADR
-629 KDRPSRHGEL
+629 KERHEEL
-639 VEQVARDLAAIEAG
+639 VEELGEEEVAR
-653 VEPPSAARAAAEAAE
+653 
-668 RDAEEKALAASSE
+668 
-681 GEDTGSEDEGGA
+681 
-693 AEEKPE
+693 
-699 EDADAKD
+699 
-706 ARPADGAGEETDTD
+706 
-720 SGSDDEADEVPEY
+720 
-733 EGPEP
+733 
-738 TEEHEEQAR
+738 
-747 EQVRKAA
+747 AA

-796 EAVPV
+796 DAVPV
-801 FKGFLDEARSRAA
+801 FKGFLDDARARAA
-814 ETFEEVRVHDGQID
+814 ESFEELEVEDGELD
-828 VGEVGVK
+828 VSSVGVK

-842 YMVHDHPFSSPIET
+842 YMVHDHPFSSAFET
-856 LAGKLKG
+856 LVGRLKG
-863 SKND
+863 GRGSGD

>member
-1 MAESVRRLLGKPGAV
+1 MAEGVRRFLGKPGAV

-30 EEDGLRELSDAE
+30 EEDGLRELSDTE
-42 LNEKAIELGNAE
+42 LTEKAIELGNAE
-54 LPYERGDLVMLCA
+54 LPYERDDLVSLCA

-72 ARRTLDERPY
+72 ARRSLDERPF

-90 ALLDSHVAEMA
+90 ALLDGHVAEMA
-101 TGEGKTLSGA
+101 TGEGKTLAGA
-111 LAAAGFALRGQRV
+111 LAAAGFALRGRRV
-124 HLLSVNDYLAKR
+124 HLLSVNDYLARR
-136 DAEWMRPLYDL
+136 DAEWMRPLYDM

-152 GWINEDSTPD
+152 GWITEDSTPQ
-162 ERREAYSQ
+162 ERRAAYSCEV
-170 DITYAA
+170 TYAA

-191 DAADRV
+191 DIADRV
-197 VPPPAVA
+197 VPPPHVA

-222 LAGAAESAAADMEM
+222 LAGAAESVDADVEM
-236 ADIVRTL
+236 ADVVRGL
-243 KPRLDYEVD
+243 KPRLHYEID

-261 DAGIDRVEKAL
+261 DAGIDAVEKAL
-272 GGVDLYAEDEESRL
+272 DGVDLYSEDDTSVL
-286 PEVNLALHAHVLL
+286 PQVNLALHAHVLL
-299 QRDIHYVVRDG
+299 QRDVHYVVRDG
-310 EVRIINESRGR
+310 EVRLINESRGR

-340 KLDVSETGE
+340 KVALSETGE

-363 PTLAGMTG
+363 PTRAGMTG

-377 EQLREFYELEVAVV
+377 EQLREFYELEVAVI
-391 PSNKPDIR
+391 PSNKPNVR
-399 EDHGTRLY
+399 EDHGSRLY
-407 ATREEKEDALVA
+407 ATREEKEDALIA
-419 EVEEVHETG
+419 KVEEVHKSG
-428 RPVLIGT
+428 RPILIGT

-442 LLAERLRKAGLE
+442 LLAGRLRDAGLE

-495 GSDMSDRERVVDSG
+495 GSDMADRERVVETG
-509 GLFVMGFGRYPS
+509 GLYVMGFGRYPS

-533 RQGDPGDSLFFVS
+533 RQGDPGDSIFFVS
-546 MDDDLLVNNA
+546 MDDDLVVNHA
-556 PETTGYQA
+556 PETTGYQTTSE
-564 GDDGEITEESWLAMV
+564 GEITDQGWLAMID
-579 GHAQR
+579 HAQR

-605 VQREVVLE
+605 VQRDVVLE
-613 HRELVL
+613 HREMVL
-619 TGDEGDRHIR
+619 TGDQGDRQIR
-629 KDRPSRHGEL
+629 ADRKKRHEEL
-639 VEQVARDLAAIEAG
+639 LEELAG
-653 VEPPSAARAAAEAAE
+653 KGTG
-668 RDAEEKALAASSE
+668 AEE
-681 GEDTGSEDEGGA
+681 G
-693 AEEKPE
+693 P
-699 EDADAKD
+699 
-706 ARPADGAGEETDTD
+706 GAGEGAEAEENAGDAG
-720 SGSDDEADEVPEY
+720 SGADA
-733 EGPEP
+733 GA
-738 TEEHEEQAR
+738 EESNEEKVAR
-747 EQVRKAA
+747 AA

-796 EAVPV
+796 DAVPV
-801 FKGFLDEARSRAA
+801 FKGFLDDARARAA
-814 ETFEEVRVHDGQID
+814 ESFEELEVVDGELD
-828 VGEVGVK
+828 VSSVGVK

-842 YMVHDHPFSSPIET
+842 YMVHDHPFSSAFET
-856 LAGKLKG
+856 LVGRLKG
-863 SKND
+863 GRGSGG

>member
-30 EEDGLRELSDAE
+30 EEDGLRELDDTE
-42 LNEKAIELGNAE
+42 LTEKAIELGNAE
-54 LPYERGDLVMLCA
+54 LPYDRNDLVSLCA

-72 ARRTLDERPY
+72 ARRSLDERPF

-90 ALLDSHVAEMA
+90 ALLDGHVAEMA
-101 TGEGKTLSGA
+101 TGEGKTLAGA

-124 HLLSVNDYLAKR
+124 HLLSVNDYLARR
-136 DAEWMRPLYDL
+136 DAEWMRPVYDM

-152 GWINEDSTPD
+152 GWITEDSTKE
-162 ERREAYSQ
+162 ERRAAYSC
-170 DITYAA
+170 DVTYAA

-191 DAADRV
+191 DIGDRV
-197 VPPPAVA
+197 VPPPNIA

-222 LAGAAESAAADMEM
+222 LAGAAESVAADVEM
-236 ADIVRTL
+236 ADVVRGL
-243 KPRLDYEVD
+243 KPRLHFEID

-261 DAGIDRVEKAL
+261 DAGIDAVEKAL
-272 GGVDLYAEDEESRL
+272 GGVDLYSEDDTSVL
-286 PEVNLALHAHVLL
+286 PQVNLALHAHVLL
-299 QRDIHYVVRDG
+299 QRDVHYVVRDG
-310 EVRIINESRGR
+310 EVRLINESRGR

-340 KLDVSETGE
+340 KVAVSETGE

-363 PTLAGMTG
+363 PTRAGMTG

-377 EQLREFYELEVAVV
+377 EQLREFYELEVAVI
-391 PSNKPDIR
+391 PSNKPNVR

-419 EVEEVHETG
+419 KAEEVHKSG
-428 RPVLIGT
+428 RPILIGT

-442 LLAERLRKAGLE
+442 LLAKRLREAGLD

-463 ADEAAIIAEAGTH
+463 ADEASIIAEAGTH
-476 GAITVSTQ
+476 GAVTVSTQ

-495 GSDMSDRERVVDSG
+495 GSDMADRERVVETG
-509 GLFVMGFGRYPS
+509 GLYVMGFGRYPS

-533 RQGDPGDSLFFVS
+533 RQGDPGDSIFFVS
-546 MDDDLLVNNA
+546 MDDDLVVNNA
-556 PETTGYQA
+556 PETTGYETTA
-564 GDDGEITEESWLAMV
+564 EGEITDGGWLHMV
-579 GHAQR
+579 DHAQR

-591 EVHRNTWRYNQLID
+591 EIHRNTWRYNQLID
-605 VQREVVLE
+605 VQRDVVLE
-613 HRELVL
+613 HREMVL
-619 TGDEGDRHIR
+619 TGDQGDRHIALDR
-629 KDRPSRHGEL
+629 KKHHGAL
-639 VEQVARDLAAIEAG
+639 VEEVG
-653 VEPPSAARAAAEAAE
+653 
-668 RDAEEKALAASSE
+668 EEKVA
-681 GEDTGSEDEGGA
+681 
-693 AEEKPE
+693 
-699 EDADAKD
+699 
-706 ARPADGAGEETDTD
+706 
-720 SGSDDEADEVPEY
+720 
-733 EGPEP
+733 
-738 TEEHEEQAR
+738 Q
-747 EQVRKAA
+747 AA

-796 EAVPV
+796 DAVPV
-801 FKGFLDEARSRAA
+801 FKGFLDEARARAA
-814 ETFEEVRVHDGQID
+814 ESFEELEAEDGELD
-828 VGEVGVK
+828 VSGVGVK

-842 YMVHDHPFSSPIET
+842 YMVHDHPFSSAFET
-856 LAGKLKG
+856 LVGRLKG
-863 SKND
+863 GRGTADRD

>member
-21 TKLLSAIEA
+21 TKLLPAIEA
-30 EEDGLRELSDAE
+30 EEEGLRELSDGE
-42 LNEKAIELGNAE
+42 LTEKAIDLGYAE
-54 LPYERGDLVMLCA
+54 LPYSQSDLVSLCA

-72 ARRTLDERPY
+72 ARRTLDERPF

-90 ALLDSHVAEMA
+90 ALLDGHVSEMA
-101 TGEGKTLSGA
+101 TGEGKTLAGT
-111 LAAAGFALRGQRV
+111 LAAAGFALRGKRV
-124 HLLSVNDYLAKR
+124 HVLSVNDYLARR
-136 DAEWMRPLYDL
+136 DAEWMGPLYAM

-152 GWINEDSTPD
+152 GSVSEESTVD
-162 ERREAYSQ
+162 ERKEAYGC
-170 DITYAA
+170 DVTYAA

-191 DAADRV
+191 DVDDRV
-197 VPPPAVA
+197 VPEPHVA

-222 LAGAAESAAADMEM
+222 LAGAAEAVAADVEM
-236 ADIVRTL
+236 ADVVRGL
-243 KPRLDYEVD
+243 KPRLHYEVD

-261 DAGIDRVEKAL
+261 DAGIDAVEKSL
-272 GGVDLYAEDEESRL
+272 GGVDLYSEDDTSVL
-286 PEVNLALHAHVLL
+286 PQVNLALHAHVLL
-299 QRDIHYVVRDG
+299 QRDVHYVVRDG
-310 EVRIINESRGR
+310 EVRLINESRGR

-340 KLDVSETGE
+340 KVAVSETGE

-371 TAMAVA
+371 TAMSVA

-391 PSNKPDIR
+391 PSNKPNVR
-399 EDHGTRLY
+399 EDHGSLLY

-419 EVEEVHETG
+419 KVEEIHRTG
-428 RPVLIGT
+428 RPILIGT

-442 LLAERLRKAGLE
+442 LLADRLRQAGLE
-454 CVVLNAKND
+454 SVVLNAKND
-463 ADEAAIIAEAGTH
+463 ADEASIIAEAGTH

-495 GSDMSDRERVVDSG
+495 GSDMTDRDRVVETG

-533 RQGDPGDSLFFVS
+533 RQGDPGDSIFFVS
-546 MDDDLLVNNA
+546 MDDDLLVNHA
-556 PETTGYQA
+556 PETTGYKTTA
-564 GDDGEITEESWLAMV
+564 DGEITDEGWLAMV
-579 GHAQR
+579 DHAQR
-584 VAEGQLL
+584 VSEGQLL
-591 EVHRNTWRYNQLID
+591 EVHRNTWRYNKLID

-619 TGDEGDRHIR
+619 SGGQGDRHVAADR
-629 KDRPSRHGEL
+629 KARHDEL
-639 VEQVARDLAAIEAG
+639 VEELDADEV
-653 VEPPSAARAAAEAAE
+653 ARAA
-668 RDAEEKALAASSE
+668 K
-681 GEDTGSEDEGGA
+681 
-693 AEEKPE
+693 
-699 EDADAKD
+699 
-706 ARPADGAGEETDTD
+706 
-720 SGSDDEADEVPEY
+720 
-733 EGPEP
+733 
-738 TEEHEEQAR
+738 
-747 EQVRKAA
+747 
-754 RLITL
+754 LITL

-780 HLRFLGR
+780 HLRYLGR

-814 ETFEEVRVHDGQID
+814 DSFEELEVVDGELD
-828 VGEVGVK
+828 VSSVGVK

-842 YMVHDHPFSSPIET
+842 YMVHDHPFSSALET
-856 LAGKLKG
+856 LVGRLKG
-863 SKND
+863 GRGTSSGD